1 MKVLVWGLG
10 LIGGSFAKAIRNSSF
25 IEDIYGYDTS
35 EFTLKYAKSQGII
48 DNLFSLEDSFSEID
62 LLVIASPLDTYQ
74 MVFENIRDKVTKSD
88 LLVMDLGS
96 VKKYPED
103 LFEEVL
109 GDKHIFIGGHP
120 MAGSDKSGI
129 ENSSGTLFENA
140 VFFLTN
146 LEKANENGK
155 IIAQNIVRALGSEIV
170 EIDSDSHDRIVS
182 KVSHI
187 PHIMASLLVNNID
200 DGESIKFAGSGFRD
214 TTRIA
219 SGNPNLWKDIISNN
233 KNHIVSE
240 IDNMIDSL
248 KGIKSTLVGNNLMNL
263 VDLLEKGKRVRKELP
278 EHLRDNM
285 NPLYDIII
293 DVKDRPGVLGEVTT
307 LLGIV
312 KANIKQIEILN
323 SREGYHGALRICFS
337 NIEDLEKAQSVLE
350 FTNYEQVRI

>member
-1 MKVLVWGLG
+1 MNLLVWGLG
-10 LIGGSFAKAIRNSSF
+10 LIGGSFAKAIRNSKS
-25 IEDIYGYDTS
+25 IEKIYGYDTS
-35 EFTLKYAKSQGII
+35 SSTLKYAKSQGII
-48 DNLFSLEDSFSEID
+48 DNLFSLEDSLAEID
-62 LLVIASPLDTYQ
+62 TIVIASPLDTYKK
-74 MVFENIRDKVTKSD
+74 VFQTIKEKKPKSK
-88 LLVMDLGS
+88 LLIMDLGS

-103 LFEEVL
+103 LFVETL
-109 GDKHIFIGGHP
+109 GNSHTFIGGHP

-129 ENSSGTLFENA
+129 ENSSATLFENA

-146 LEKANENGK
+146 IERAKEKEKAIAKE
-155 IIAQNIVRALGSEIV
+155 IIDTLGSEIV
-170 EIDSDSHDRIVS
+170 EIDSSSHDRIVS

-187 PHIMASLLVNNID
+187 PHIMASLLVNNLD
-200 DGESIKFAGSGFRD
+200 DGESIKFAGTGFRD

-219 SGNPNLWKDIISNN
+219 SGNPSLWKDIISNN
-233 KNHIVSE
+233 KGHIVKD
-240 IDNMIDSL
+240 IDNMIESLKSIKDSL
-248 KGIKSTLVGNNLMNL
+248 ESKNVPELVNF
-263 VDLLEKGKRVRKELP
+263 LEKGKTIRKELP

-337 NIEDLEKAQSVLE
+337 NIEDLRKAESVLE
-350 FTNYEQVRI
+350 FTNYQKIRI